1 MIFDKSSVAR
11 LLVAFRSVVA
21 NDWCGISTRV
31 AFRSTAA
38 SDLRGILIRVSL
50 GSVVANGLRGILR
63 RVGVRA
69 QRFLAARRAQAAR
82 L

>member
-1 MIFDKSSVAR
+1 
-11 LLVAFRSVVA
+11 VVA

>member
-1 MIFDKSSVAR
+1 MILNKSSVAR

-21 NDWCGISTRV
+21 NDLR

-50 GSVVANGLRGILR
+50 GSVVAKGLRGIL
-63 RVGVRA
+63 GVRA
-69 QRFLAARRAQAAR
+69 QHFLAARRAHAAR